1 MLSATKDSKLKPA
14 DVIERAINF
23 FGPGALGLNVKEK
36 AEDTV
41 YLEGGGGGVR
51 FYVAEAKKGSK
62 IDVETREWEIQVK
75 DFLASIK

>member
-1 MLSATKDSKLKPA
+1 MLSITKDSKQKPES
-14 DVIERAINF
+14 VIKSAVNF
-23 FGPGALGLNVKEK
+23 FGPDGYGLQIKEQ

-51 FYVAEAKKGSK
+51 IYAAETKKGSK
-62 IDVETREWEIQVK
+62 IDVETREWENQVK